1 MKNKKQLAAVLLS
14 AILGITANSWFVQ
27 ADSSVIQDDQQE
39 PDSEAPDSDKV
50 TEGTDTYKGFLL
62 DNVLH
67 SSEEGDIHYN
77 VYIPDSYDG
86 SKPYAL
92 FFTLPGYEGL
102 YFQGVGV
109 NIKAEEFGF
118 AAQEYNPEMIIVAP
132 QLNDWGETS
141 ARQTIALTEYFLSA
155 YNIDKSKVY
164 AEGYSGGGET
174 MSLVMGMRPDLYTA
188 YLQCSSPWDSAYEPV
203 VQAKTPVYFV
213 VGAHDEYYGS
223 EPSEDAYNNL
233 RELYQK
239 EGLSD
244 EEIDDLLV
252 LDVKDDS
259 YFSDQSVTN
268 QHGQGGGLFVEDDV
282 VMGWLLGK

>member
-1 MKNKKQLAAVLLS
+1 MKNKKQMAAVLLS

-109 NIKAEEFGF
+109 NIKAEGFGF

-141 ARQTIALTEYFLSA
+141 ARQTIALTE
-155 YNIDKSKVY
+155 
-164 AEGYSGGGET
+164 
-174 MSLVMGMRPDLYTA
+174 
-188 YLQCSSPWDSAYEPV
+188 
-203 VQAKTPVYFV
+203 
-213 VGAHDEYYGS
+213 
-223 EPSEDAYNNL
+223 
-233 RELYQK
+233 
-239 EGLSD
+239 
-244 EEIDDLLV
+244 
-252 LDVKDDS
+252 
-259 YFSDQSVTN
+259 
-268 QHGQGGGLFVEDDV
+268 
-282 VMGWLLGK
+282 

>member
-1 MKNKKQLAAVLLS
+1 MKNKKQMAVVLLS
-14 AILGITANSWFVQ
+14 AILGITANAWFVQ

-39 PDSEAPDSDKV
+39 PDNEAPDSDKV
-50 TEGTDTYKGFLL
+50 TAGTDTYKGFLL

-188 YLQCSSPWDSAYEPV
+188 YLHNAVP
-203 VQAKTPVYFV
+203 
-213 VGAHDEYYGS
+213 
-223 EPSEDAYNNL
+223 
-233 RELYQK
+233 
-239 EGLSD
+239 
-244 EEIDDLLV
+244 
-252 LDVKDDS
+252 
-259 YFSDQSVTN
+259 
-268 QHGQGGGLFVEDDV
+268 
-282 VMGWLLGK
+282 

>member
-1 MKNKKQLAAVLLS
+1 MKNKKQMAVVLLS
-14 AILGITANSWFVQ
+14 AILGITANAWFVQ

-188 YLQCSSPWDSAYEPV
+188 YLQCSSQWDGAYEPV

-259 YFSDQSVTN
+259 YFSDQGVTN
-268 QHGQGGGLFVEDDV
+268 QHGKGGGLFVEDDA
-282 VMGWLLGK
+282 VMGWLFGK

>member
-1 MKNKKQLAAVLLS
+1 MYCGQ
-14 AILGITANSWFVQ
+14 LGI
-27 ADSSVIQDDQQE
+27 D
-39 PDSEAPDSDKV
+39 EAV
-50 TEGTDTYKGFLL
+50 YNYGN
-62 DNVLH
+62 NVL
-67 SSEEGDIHYN
+67 ENLKERFEAIDEVAEYN
-77 VYIPDSYDG
+77 QLKVIAAMQKNRVAEMHLSGTSGYGYNDEG

-109 NIKAEEFGF
+109 NIKAEGFGF

-188 YLQCSSPWDSAYEPV
+188 YLQCSSQWDSAYEPV

-233 RELYQK
+233 RELYQQ

-259 YFSDQSVTN
+259 YFSDQGVTN